1 MRPQESDLS
10 DCDIIS
16 QLKLEKIFDMPYV
29 FCIIY
34 NCCVYKRSVLGFKF
48 GKYSVSRQVL
58 STKICDA
65 KMYVWKT
72 CNLKLKMENIPDRA
86 VLYKRCVTDLIKEF
100 RDIRRLEQPLMPK
113 ILLFKKVTIIL
124 KGQSPNHE

>member
-1 MRPQESDLS
+1 M
-10 DCDIIS
+10 
-16 QLKLEKIFDMPYV
+16 
-29 FCIIY
+29 
-34 NCCVYKRSVLGFKF
+34 YKRSVLGFKV

-58 STKICDA
+58 STKICDT

-72 CNLKLKMENIPDRA
+72 CNLKLKIENIPDRA
-86 VLYKRCVTDLIKEF
+86 VLYKRCVTDLIKDS

-113 ILLFKKVTIIL
+113 ILLFKKVTIIP